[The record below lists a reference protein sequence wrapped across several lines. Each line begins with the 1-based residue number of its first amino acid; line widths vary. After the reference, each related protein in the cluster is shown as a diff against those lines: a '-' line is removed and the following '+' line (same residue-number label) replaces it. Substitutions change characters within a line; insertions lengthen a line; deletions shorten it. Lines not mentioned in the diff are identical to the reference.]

1 MLGQPLQRCAGFGS
15 SDASKCVSTLPLELA
30 EISPFFEVG
39 KRVSSRFLHRVYGG
53 RVTDQTELKHDVLM
67 PLVSTAPKQFN

>member
-1 MLGQPLQRCAGFGS
+1 M
-15 SDASKCVSTLPLELA
+15 ELA